1 MGSRGTARAT
11 VCAALLAACGQGA
24 STGDHQSPGIDVS
37 KISLTYV
44 CENRFRIQNS
54 SAAAVTVNWKV
65 ENSGDQG
72 TVDLPAPPGNQ
83 VFSETFFST
92 RAIGT
97 VVLSAGTTRIASV
110 ANSQTPCTTQNFPL
124 VQVAVTP
131 TAASVAP
138 GGTLQIS
145 AQVTGDPDTAVRWS
159 VKERNGGSVDATG
172 VYTAPQTTGTF
183 HVIATSH
190 ADPSR
195 TATATVTVRPGAVQV
210 VVRPAA
216 VTLAVNGTRRLAAQ
230 VSGNPDTAVLWS
242 VSEGNSGGTVDP
254 TGLYTAPATVGTF
267 HVVATSHADPAI
279 SATATVTVQLT
290 PPPVLGQWDPVE
302 TWPVVP
308 NQGGLYIDI
317 VPLRDA
323 LGRYGLTVGD
333 VDRTI
338 ESAIGG
344 APIGV
349 TVEGAHPLSIDARYP
364 QDARSDLERLHR
376 VLVPLAAAAGAATPA
391 SAEPVAVAQNDPD
404 HAQHP
409 SDGTPP
415 LRPVGGRSAV
425 QWQSVDPAALQGLT
439 GEGVTTAAKRG
450 FVSLGQ
456 VADIRIVGGPP
467 MVRDEGGL
475 LVGYVFVDVDPSQ
488 RDLGGYVSEAKQ
500 VVQAALADGRLKMP
514 QGYFLKWTGQY
525 EELEK
530 MATRMRLIVPAAL
543 LLIVVLLFLHF
554 QNLIEVLIV
563 LLSVP
568 FALAGSVWLLWL
580 LDYPLST
587 GVL

>member
-1 MGSRGTARAT
+1 MNDALQLPGWTNAFTMPIKARVDMLSTGSRTPVGVKIMGTDLAEIEKAGVRLE
-11 VCAALLAACGQGA
+11 ALLK
-24 STGDHQSPGIDVS
+24 PI
-37 KISLTYV
+37 
-44 CENRFRIQNS
+44 
-54 SAAAVTVNWKV
+54 
-65 ENSGDQG
+65 
-72 TVDLPAPPGNQ
+72 
-83 VFSETFFST
+83 
-92 RAIGT
+92 
-97 VVLSAGTTRIASV
+97 
-110 ANSQTPCTTQNFPL
+110 
-124 VQVAVTP
+124 
-131 TAASVAP
+131 
-138 GGTLQIS
+138 GGT
-145 AQVTGDPDTAVRWS
+145 RS
-159 VKERNGGSVDATG
+159 VLYER
-172 VYTAPQTTGTF
+172 
-183 HVIATSH
+183 
-190 ADPSR
+190 
-195 TATATVTVRPGAVQV
+195 
-210 VVRPAA
+210 
-216 VTLAVNGTRRLAAQ
+216 
-230 VSGNPDTAVLWS
+230 
-242 VSEGNSGGTVDP
+242 
-254 TGLYTAPATVGTF
+254 
-267 HVVATSHADPAI
+267 
-279 SATATVTVQLT
+279 
-290 PPPVLGQWDPVE
+290 
-302 TWPVVP
+302 

-333 VDRTI
+333 VERTI

-349 TVEGAHPLSIDARYP
+349 TVEGRNRFSINVRYP
-364 QDARSDLERLHR
+364 QDARSDLERLHG
-376 VLVPLAAAAGAATPA
+376 VLVPLAAVDGAATPP
-391 SAEPVAVAQNDPD
+391 SAETVAVAQSEPD

-425 QWQSVDPAALQGLT
+425 QWQSVDPVALQGLT

-488 RDLGGYVSEAKQ
+488 RDLGGYLSEAKQ
-500 VVQAALADGRLKMP
+500 VVQAALDDGRLKMP

-554 QNLIEVLIV
+554 RNLIEVLIV

-580 LDYPLST
+580 LDYRLST
-587 GVL
+587 AVWVGVIALVGLAAQTGIVMIVYIDNAYQRRKSAGRIRDLSDIIRAHMEGTVQRVRPKLMTVAAMLGGLVPLLWATGSGAEVMKRIAAPMVGGLITSALLTLEIIPVVYTYWRQEQLLWEKLAGLDASRLAALRRWTWIQGAGWALLAVIGGAALYVDLPAAVWWGSLAASAALVVLGTAAYFGCRPAARRLVWPTAGAEPVLPADAAGLVPSIR